1 MFIVGGA
8 SYQELQ
14 ALQNLAAKKDVEII
28 LGTVS
33 QSAARILN
41 CGSSTADPQLPQRR
55 NLNYLHTVSPT
66 TMNPTPPHAT
76 THHHPDPTPPWL
88 ILIQDAT
95 LSAGQL
101 IDVLGS
107 PAFAQ

>member
-1 MFIVGGA
+1 MADASGSGGGGGGGGGGSGWDVEPKEARRARGVPRFIVFIVGGA

-28 LGTVS
+28 LGT
-33 QSAARILN
+33 
-41 CGSSTADPQLPQRR
+41 
-55 NLNYLHTVSPT
+55 
-66 TMNPTPPHAT
+66 
-76 THHHPDPTPPWL
+76 
-88 ILIQDAT
+88 DAT

-107 PAFAQ
+107 PAFAH